1 MIVTIFGK
9 ICILFSLQGD
19 NRLVL
24 RVLCDIGTKVS
35 HDPRVPGSGFYCMLF
50 NLAQGQL

>member
-1 MIVTIFGK
+1 MVVTIFGK

-24 RVLCDIGTKVS
+24 VLKGPWILG
-35 HDPRVPGSGFYCMLF
+35 P
-50 NLAQGQL
+50 QGPVFTVCRLLEIEDKKGLGYL